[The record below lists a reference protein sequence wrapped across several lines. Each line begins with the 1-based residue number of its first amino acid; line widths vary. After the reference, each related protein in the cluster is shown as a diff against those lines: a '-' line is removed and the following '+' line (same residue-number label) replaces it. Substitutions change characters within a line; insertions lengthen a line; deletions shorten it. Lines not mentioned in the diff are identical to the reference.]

1 MKLARLSGLVAGFT
15 LLALLGGCAPTKSV
29 DYSAFKQAKP
39 RSILVLPPLN
49 ESPDVK
55 ATYSM
60 LSQVT
65 FPLAE
70 AGYYVVPVALA
81 DETFRQNGLTSAGD
95 VHQVSPAKLREIYGA
110 DAALYVTVSDYGTR
124 YMVISSAT
132 IVTASAKLVD
142 LRSGTTL
149 WTGSATA
156 SSEEGNGGNNGGL
169 VGMLITAA
177 VKQIIN
183 SSVEDAGYPIAG
195 MTSARLLGRPAGRT
209 VVRPALAEVRQRL
222 SRAPGY
228 GDVSVASVQ
237 AAGRGLAA
245 ALRLA
250 MYWRIRSSSNARMAR
265 RSSSR
270 RRPMAS
276 NCRRRSSGSACR
288 SLRSQTSQSRGTAK
302 RPAMVCSTT
311 SDGCPPLVSKC
322 RNWLTVTPNRS
333 AICRWVR
340 AFCWRRRRR
349 FCAKLMENSP
359 SQGKSLPPPR

>member
-195 MTSARLLGRPAGRT
+195 MTSARLLSAGQPGGLLYGPRSPRYGSDWA
-209 VVRPALAEVRQRL
+209 VRR
-222 SRAPGY
+222 GY
-228 GDVSVASVQ
+228 GDVSVASAQ

-245 ALRLA
+245 ALRWPCTGGSGRRA
-250 MYWRIRSSSNARMAR
+250 TPGWRAARPAAGGRWPRTAGAGLPVAPAARCAR
-265 RSSSR
+265 R
-270 RRPMAS
+270 PA
-276 NCRRRSSGSACR
+276 
-288 SLRSQTSQSRGTAK
+288 SRGAPRNVRRWFAAPPATGA
-302 RPAMVCSTT
+302 RP
-311 SDGCPPLVSKC
+311 
-322 RNWLTVTPNRS
+322 WFRS
-333 AICRWVR
+333 AATGSR
-340 AFCWRRRRR
+340 
-349 FCAKLMENSP
+349 
-359 SQGKSLPPPR
+359 